1 MLRPTAADIDRLD
14 AHIDKMLEPGQD
26 KGKEERIIRAGYA
39 TLIGTVMIRQYL
51 SNSSPAKVGLA
62 EYMASL
68 KRVER
73 ALSQMTTT
81 NLRANQQAI
90 GDFNELL
97 SEGSNRLQDL
107 FRDALSDND
116 RPVEPLH
123 FITKGELCVELHV
136 RYGANICQNCHFLSS
151 YKTSHRI

>member
-1 MLRPTAADIDRLD
+1 MRL
-14 AHIDKMLEPGQD
+14 
-26 KGKEERIIRAGYA
+26 
-39 TLIGTVMIRQYL
+39 
-51 SNSSPAKVGLA
+51 SPSKVGLT

-73 ALSQMTTT
+73 ALSQMTST

-97 SEGSNRLQDL
+97 TEGSNKLQDL
-107 FRDALSDND
+107 FRKALLDND

-123 FITKGELCVELHV
+123 FITKGVPA
-136 RYGANICQNCHFLSS
+136 G
-151 YKTSHRI
+151 

>member
-1 MLRPTAADIDRLD
+1 M
-14 AHIDKMLEPGQD
+14 
-26 KGKEERIIRAGYA
+26 
-39 TLIGTVMIRQYL
+39 
-51 SNSSPAKVGLA
+51 

-73 ALSQMTTT
+73 ALSQMTST

-97 SEGSNRLQDL
+97 SEGSTRLQEL
-107 FRDALSDND
+107 FRKSLLDTG

-123 FITKGELCVELHV
+123 FITKGEPVEAGPNRAL
-136 RYGANICQNCHFLSS
+136 YAYCC
-151 YKTSHRI
+151 

>member
-1 MLRPTAADIDRLD
+1 
-14 AHIDKMLEPGQD
+14 
-26 KGKEERIIRAGYA
+26 
-39 TLIGTVMIRQYL
+39 
-51 SNSSPAKVGLA
+51 
-62 EYMASL
+62 MASL

-73 ALSQMTTT
+73 ALSQMTST

-107 FRDALSDND
+107 FRSALLDNE

-123 FITKGELCVELHV
+123 FITKGQLIH
-136 RYGANICQNCHFLSS
+136 
-151 YKTSHRI
+151 